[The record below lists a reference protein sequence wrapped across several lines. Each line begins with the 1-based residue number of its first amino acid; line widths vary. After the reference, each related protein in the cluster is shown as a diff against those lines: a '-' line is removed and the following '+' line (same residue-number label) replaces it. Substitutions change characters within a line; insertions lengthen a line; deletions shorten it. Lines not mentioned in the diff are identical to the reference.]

1 MVYCSEHAHSSV
13 DKAVKIAGIG
23 LDNLVKINVDE
34 KFSLIPHEL
43 EAHIKKDLS
52 ENKIPLCVISALGTT
67 SSTAIDPIAEI
78 GTICQEYN
86 VWHHVDG
93 AFAGSALVLPEMR
106 WMAKGIEM
114 ADSFVFNPH
123 KWMFTNFDCSAYFVK
138 DPSTLI
144 NTFSVTPEYLKTAAD
159 NEVNNYRDWG
169 IQLGRRFR
177 ALKLWFVIRSFGILG
192 IREKFRLHLKLAQW
206 VKKQVEAAPD
216 FELLA
221 PVALNTVCFRYLPE
235 GIKDE
240 GEINN
245 LNEKILTRINKTGKI
260 FITHTKLNGKY
271 TIRMSIGQTETT
283 EKHVEQ
289 AWGLI
294 KEMAHIVVSNN

>member
-1 MVYCSEHAHSSV
+1 
-13 DKAVKIAGIG
+13 
-23 LDNLVKINVDE
+23 
-34 KFSLIPHEL
+34 
-43 EAHIKKDLS
+43 
-52 ENKIPLCVISALGTT
+52 
-67 SSTAIDPIAEI
+67 
-78 GTICQEYN
+78 
-86 VWHHVDG
+86 
-93 AFAGSALVLPEMR
+93 
-106 WMAKGIEM
+106 
-114 ADSFVFNPH
+114 
-123 KWMFTNFDCSAYFVK
+123 
-138 DPSTLI
+138 
-144 NTFSVTPEYLKTAAD
+144 
-159 NEVNNYRDWG
+159 
-169 IQLGRRFR
+169 
-177 ALKLWFVIRSFGILG
+177 LKLWFVIRSFGILG